1 MFTFSVMSLRN
12 NIKYNDKDVTI
23 AEKEVF
29 NNLTTAARMYAQ
41 LHWTLH
47 PDFESLGFLEAFKIA
62 VISNNICSI
71 PQYERYM
78 TFANHSKVS

>member
-29 NNLTTAARMYAQ
+29 NNLTTAARMYTGPCIQILKALVFLKLLKLRWFQIIFAQ
-41 LHWTLH
+41 
-47 PDFESLGFLEAFKIA
+47 S
-62 VISNNICSI
+62 
-71 PQYERYM
+71 
-78 TFANHSKVS
+78 HSMSDIWHLQTIVK